1 MPLSGKTAPVANPLR
16 RNVAIIAH
24 VDHGKTTLVDAMF
37 RQGGV
42 LRANERVAE
51 RAMDSNEL
59 ERERG
64 ITILAK
70 NTAVHYGET
79 LINIMDTPGHAD
91 FGGEVE
97 RVLSMADGV
106 VLLVDAAE
114 GPLPQTRFVLRKAFE
129 RKLPPIVVINKID
142 RADARSKEVLNEV
155 YDLFIDL
162 DATEEQIE
170 FPVLYTSGRAGTAST
185 SLEVPGEDLRP
196 LFEAIIAHVP
206 PPKGDV
212 NASLQMLVANLDA
225 SDYLGRIAIGRI
237 FNGRVR
243 LNDPISV
250 CKLDGTIQKTKV
262 TKLFTFEGL
271 KRVETEVAEAGDI
284 VCLAGIDDITIGETI
299 ADGDNPTPI
308 PPIAIDEPTVSM
320 IFGINNSPLAGKDG
334 QYVTSRHL
342 RERLEKE
349 LLGNVSLQVEPTD
362 TPEQFKVLGRGELQL
377 AILIEMMRR
386 EGFELQVS
394 RPEIVVKE
402 INGVRMEPVEDLVID
417 VAEDYQGVVISGC
430 GTRRGI
436 MTNLVNHG
444 SGRVRME
451 FRIPARGLIGF
462 RSQFLTETKGT
473 GIMNHI
479 FAGWEP
485 WHGPIPS
492 RETGALVSDRAG
504 VTTAYALANLQERGV
519 IHIEP
524 GTQVYEGMLIGENSR
539 TNDLDVNVCK
549 EKKQTNMRASSAD
562 EAIRLVPPIIMG
574 LEQAIEFI
582 NDDELVEVTPKNIRL
597 RKRVLASNMR
607 PRKGDDE

>member
-1 MPLSGKTAPVANPLR
+1 MPLSLKSAPVANTLR

-42 LRANERVAE
+42 FRANERVEE

-129 RKLPPIVVINKID
+129 RRLPPIVVINKID
-142 RADARSKEVLNEV
+142 RADARAKDVLNEV

-185 SLEVPGEDLRP
+185 DLAVPGEDLRP
-196 LFEAIIAHVP
+196 LFEAIMNHVP
-206 PPKGDV
+206 PPRGDV
-212 NASLQMLVANLDA
+212 KAPLQMLVANLDA

-243 LNDPISV
+243 LNDPIVV
-250 CKLDGTIQKTKV
+250 CKLDGTLYPTRV

-271 KRVETEVAEAGDI
+271 KRVETEEAAAGDI
-284 VCLAGIDDITIGETI
+284 ICLAGIEDITIGETI
-299 ADGDNPTPI
+299 ADPETPVAI

-320 IFGINNSPLAGKDG
+320 IFGINNSPMAGKDG
-334 QYVTSRHL
+334 QFVTSRHL
-342 RERLEKE
+342 KERLDRE
-349 LLGNVSLQVEPTD
+349 LLGNVSLRVEPTD

-386 EGFELQVS
+386 EGYELQVS

-430 GTRRGI
+430 GTRRGT

-479 FAGWEP
+479 FADWEP

-492 RETGALVSDRAG
+492 RETGALVADRTG
-504 VTTAYALANLQERGV
+504 VATAYALANLQERGV
-519 IHIEP
+519 IFIEP
-524 GTQVYEGMLIGENSR
+524 STVVYEGMLIGENSR
-539 TNDLDVNVCK
+539 DNDLDVNVTK
-549 EKKQTNMRASSAD
+549 EKKQTNMRASTAD
-562 EAIRLVPPIIMG
+562 EAIRLVPPHIMG

-597 RKRVLASNMR
+597 RKRILASNMR
-607 PRKGDDE
+607 PKKSED